1 VLLAALLISFAV
13 SALAPFVAR
22 RLAPYGGWI
31 LSLLPAGLFA
41 FFLGKGLG
49 LSGTGSIVE
58 TVEWVPALGI
68 SLTLVLD
75 GFSLLFALLVTG
87 IGTLVTIYA
96 GAYFAEAPPKEG
108 ARFLALILFFMS
120 AMLGTVL
127 ADDLIVLYLFWE
139 STSLLSFLLIGFHAE
154 RPAARKAAL
163 QSLLVTAGGGLCLF
177 AGILLVGGALG
188 TWSLAAVV
196 ARGDELVASPVALPA
211 MILLLLGAFTK
222 SAQFPFHF
230 WLPAAME
237 APTPA
242 SAFLHSATMVK
253 LGVYLLARLDRAFDG
268 MPLFGE
274 TLVFV
279 GLLTM
284 AVGAIRA
291 VAAAGYKALLAQST
305 VASLGVLVMLIGVP
319 GPLASTATIAFVLAH
334 ALYKAALF
342 FCAGT
347 VIHATHESDL
357 PRLGG
362 LGRRLPLTA
371 AAACLAALSMA
382 GLPPTLGFITKEYLF
397 ESQLDAGTAWLV
409 VTLTVVVNAVF
420 VAIAGI
426 AALRP
431 FFSKEVRSEVLHPES
446 PGLVAGPLALGLL
459 GLAFGLV
466 PAVLLVLIEPATA
479 ALVGRSVDVSF
490 SLWHGFTPML
500 VLSATVIALGI
511 GLLFFWRTLHHRPEL
526 RKVEE
531 MVLGDAGYQFVFDGI
546 LSLAGRTTRFLQN
559 GDQRRYT
566 ATAVGAALVIVVAGV
581 LASGT
586 VPVFDPA
593 SGTFDLPSAIVLLV
607 MCSGA
612 VAATRA
618 MSLMRTMLSVSAIGF
633 GSAVLYLMNGAP
645 DIAFTQ
651 FSVEVLVAVIL
662 VALLLQVPD
671 RVERTRQPGEKR
683 RDALLAASFGL
694 VLFVALAAT
703 VTTPLDLRLS
713 DFFGATSLLEAHG
726 RNVVNVIIVDYR
738 GFDTL
743 GETVVVAFAAITV
756 WGLLRRAGGSARGE
770 ETTR

>member
-1 VLLAALLISFAV
+1 MLAVLLLSFAIA
-13 SALAPFVAR
+13 ALAPLLAR
-22 RLAPYGGWI
+22 RVAPYGGWI
-31 LSLLPAGLFA
+31 LALLPASLFGY
-41 FFLGKGLG
+41 FLWKGAG
-49 LSGTGSIVE
+49 LSGAEAIVE
-58 TVEWVPALGI
+58 SVSWVPALGI
-68 SLTLVLD
+68 SLTMVLD
-75 GFSLLFALLVTG
+75 GFSLLFALLITG

-96 GAYFAEAPPKEG
+96 GSYFAGSPPEQG
-108 ARFLALILFFMS
+108 ARFLSLILLFMS

-127 ADDLIVLYLFWE
+127 SDNLIVVYVFWE
-139 STSLLSFLLIGFHAE
+139 ATSLLSFLLIGFHSH
-154 RPAARKAAL
+154 RPEARKAAL
-163 QSLLVTAGGGLCLF
+163 QSLIVTAGGGLALF
-177 AGILLVGGALG
+177 AGILLVGAALD
-188 TWSLAAVV
+188 TFSLAAIV

-211 MILLLLGAFTK
+211 MVLILLGAFTK

-242 SAFLHSATMVK
+242 SAYLHSATMVK
-253 LGVYLLARLDRAFDG
+253 LGVYLLARFDRAFEG
-268 MPLFGE
+268 MALFGD
-274 TLVFV
+274 TLIVI

-291 VAAAGYKALLAQST
+291 VAASGYKAILAQST
-305 VASLGVLVMLIGVP
+305 VASLGVLVMLIGLP
-319 GPLASTATIAFVLAH
+319 GPLATTSTIAFILAH

-347 VIHATHESDL
+347 VIHATHEGEL

-362 LGRRLPLTA
+362 LGRKLPFTA
-371 AAACLAALSMA
+371 AAALLAAISMA

-397 ESQLDAGTAWLV
+397 ESQLKAGSAWLV
-409 VTLTVVVNAVF
+409 IALTVAVNAVF
-420 VAIAGI
+420 VAIAGL

-431 FFSKEVRSEVLHPES
+431 FFSREIESEVDHGES
-446 PGLVAGPLALGLL
+446 PGLALGPLALGVLGFVFGLFPGLLL
-459 GLAFGLV
+459 GL
-466 PAVLLVLIEPATA
+466 LIQPATA

-490 SLWHGFTPML
+490 SLWHGLTPML
-500 VLSATVIALGI
+500 VLSATVVAMGI
-511 GLLFFWRTLHHRPEL
+511 GLLFFWRTLHHRVLL
-526 RKVEE
+526 RSPVERL
-531 MVLGDAGYQFVFDGI
+531 LGDAGYRFLFDGT
-546 LSLAGRTTRFLQN
+546 LRLAEATTRFLQN

-566 ATAVGAALVIVVAGV
+566 AVAVGAVVTIVVAGV

-593 SGTFDLPSAIVLLV
+593 SGKVDPASAIVLLV
-607 MCSGA
+607 MCGGA
-612 VAATRA
+612 LAATRA
-618 MSLMRTMLSVSAIGF
+618 TSLMRTMLSVSAIGF
-633 GSAVLYLMNGAP
+633 GSAVIYLMNGAP
-645 DIAFTQ
+645 DIALTQ

-671 RVERTRQPGEKR
+671 RVEKTRSSGEKR

-694 VLFVALAAT
+694 ILFVALAAT

-713 DFFGATSLLEAHG
+713 DYFGATSLLEAHG

-756 WGLLRRAGGSARGE
+756 WGLLRRRSGGGE